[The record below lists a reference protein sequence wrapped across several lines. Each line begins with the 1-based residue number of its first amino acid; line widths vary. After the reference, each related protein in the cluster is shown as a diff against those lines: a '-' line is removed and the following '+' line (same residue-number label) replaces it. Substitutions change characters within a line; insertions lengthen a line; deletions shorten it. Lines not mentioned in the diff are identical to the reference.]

1 MALAPDS
8 DDAFVREVGENLRRD
23 QARDFFKTYGKWL
36 IAGTILFLA
45 AVGGWIYWQEQ
56 QQVKAAEESEA
67 LAKAY
72 SDIGA
77 GNLKTVPAQLQ
88 PLANSDRA
96 AVRASALFTQAA
108 IALQQNDRPKAL
120 ATYTNIAADDDLPEP
135 YRNLALIRQTSL
147 DFDSIKPEQVI
158 ARLQPMAQT
167 GNPWFGSAG
176 ELTAMALLKQGKSA
190 DAGRL
195 FAAIAAD
202 KAVPVSIRGRAVQM
216 AGTLGVDA
224 SASIAAIEQ
233 GQ

>member
-1 MALAPDS
+1 MALAPDT

-23 QARDFFKTYGKWL
+23 QARDFAKTYGAWL
-36 IAGTILFLA
+36 IGAAILFLV

-56 QQVKAAEESEA
+56 RKVEAAEETEA
-67 LAKAY
+67 LAKIY

-77 GNLKTVPAQLQ
+77 GNAKAAPAQLQ
-88 PLANSDRA
+88 PLAQSDRT

-108 IALQQNDRPKAL
+108 IALEQNDRAKAL
-120 ATYTNIAADDDLPEP
+120 AAYTMIAADKDLPDA
-135 YRNLALIRQTSL
+135 YRNLATLRQTSL
-147 DFDSIKPEQVI
+147 DFDATKPEQVI
-158 ARLQPMAQT
+158 ARLQALAQP

-195 FAAIAAD
+195 FASIAAD

-233 GQ
+233 GR

>member
-1 MALAPDS
+1 MALAPES

-23 QARDFFKTYGKWL
+23 EARDFLKRYGVWL

-45 AVGGWIYWQEQ
+45 AIGGWIYWQEHQ
-56 QQVKAAEESEA
+56 KAQAAEETET
-67 LAKAY
+67 LAKAF

-77 GNLKTVPAQLQ
+77 GNLKAVPAQIA
-88 PLANSDRA
+88 PLGNSDHA
-96 AVRASALFTQAA
+96 AIRASALFAQAA
-108 IALQQNDRPKAL
+108 LALQQNDRSKAL
-120 ATYTNIAADDDLPEP
+120 AAYTNIAADDDLPDA
-135 YRNLALIRQTSL
+135 YRDMALIRQTSL

-158 ARLQPMAQT
+158 ARLQPLAQA

-176 ELTAMALLKQGKSA
+176 ELTAMALLKQGKTA
-190 DAGRL
+190 DAGRT

-202 KAVPVSIRGRAVQM
+202 KAVPVTIRGRAVQM

-233 GQ
+233 GR